1 MKLSVPEQGNINN
14 IQSAPSGKDSTLNP
28 ASSEGPRGNEISKEE
43 LYASPCP
50 SSNQGTILFSR
61 DGWFDPSRTKT
72 IQTPTSKFVLVSSR
86 GRDCS
91 STLTST
97 NGTDKRGP
105 QEAGRKESPANSRFE
120 DDMLL

>member
-1 MKLSVPEQGNINN
+1 MKFRKRNC
-14 IQSAPSGKDSTLNP
+14 TLRL
-28 ASSEGPRGNEISKEE
+28 ARRR
-43 LYASPCP
+43 
-50 SSNQGTILFSR
+50 TILFSR
-61 DGWFDPSRTKT
+61 DGWFDPSRTKA

-97 NGTDKRGP
+97 NGTDVKRGP

-120 DDMLL
+120 DDMLSMTSMSDWHAQL